1 MKSNVLFACMLSV
14 NLRER
19 ERKKGPTRV
28 WMHICMYVCI
38 YIYYMYNYLYI
49 LYVCIYI
56 YIYICV
62 CVCYKMLSYTHIYI
76 YIYIYIYIAIIFT
89 NPFHSFR
96 TASRDYSGS
105 NVKSEPL
112 PGIALFSAC
121 QVACMEDSLCEAV
134 EWLGP
139 CRAAALV
146 HWADLSMISG
156 LTFGVYWGV
165 FHWFHQ
171 SKCW

>member
-1 MKSNVLFACMLSV
+1 MESNVLFACMLSF
-14 NLRER
+14 NLREK
-19 ERKKGPTRV
+19 ERKDQRGSECIYV
-28 WMHICMYVCI
+28 CMYIYLYVLLFVHII
-38 YIYYMYNYLYI
+38 YIYTYMCVCVLKNVKLYA
-49 LYVCIYI
+49 YI
-56 YIYICV
+56 YIF
-62 CVCYKMLSYTHIYI
+62 
-76 YIYIYIYIAIIFT
+76 AIIFT

-112 PGIALFSAC
+112 PDIASFSAC
-121 QVACMEDSLCEAV
+121 QGACLEDSLCEAV

-165 FHWFHQ
+165 FH
-171 SKCW
+171 

>member
-1 MKSNVLFACMLSV
+1 
-14 NLRER
+14 
-19 ERKKGPTRV
+19 
-28 WMHICMYVCI
+28 MYM
-38 YIYYMYNYLYI
+38 YIYR
-49 LYVCIYI
+49 
-56 YIYICV
+56 
-62 CVCYKMLSYTHIYI
+62 CVCYKMLSYTH
-76 YIYIYIYIAIIFT
+76 IYIAIIFT

-112 PGIALFSAC
+112 PDIARFSAC

-165 FHWFHQ
+165 FH
-171 SKCW
+171 